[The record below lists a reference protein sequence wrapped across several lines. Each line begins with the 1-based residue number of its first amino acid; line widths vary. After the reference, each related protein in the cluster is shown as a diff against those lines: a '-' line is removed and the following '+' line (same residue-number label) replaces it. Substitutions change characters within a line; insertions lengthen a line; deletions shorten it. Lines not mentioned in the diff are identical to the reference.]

1 MKVLHWNSLIRT
13 PIRYWSGNSLEPTKV
28 DKYRLE
34 IRPCVEPDGKVHFA
48 EHTLYR
54 NDEIISI
61 DVYQYNINETN
72 EDLIGL
78 IKAKIIQ
85 LN

>member
-1 MKVLHWNSLIRT
+1 MKTLYWTSLTRT
-13 PIRYWSGNSLEPTKV
+13 PIRYWSSNEATVDV

-54 NDEIISI
+54 NDEIISVDI
-61 DVYQYNINETN
+61 YQYNPHTSDI
-72 EDLIGL
+72 DLISLGQNRV
-78 IKAKIIQ
+78 IR

>member
-13 PIRYWSGNSLEPTKV
+13 PIRYWSGNEKTLNF
-28 DKYRLE
+28 DRYRLE

-54 NDEIISI
+54 NGEIISI